1 MLRRRVRRALTCA
14 AAFAMRP
21 GRRSTE
27 AAVSSGLERRTHAMT
42 RTELIIQL
50 AKIVLGV
57 AFGGYFLWWSV
68 EVLHRLPP
76 H

>member
-1 MLRRRVRRALTCA
+1 ME
-14 AAFAMRP
+14 RP
-21 GRRSTE
+21 
-27 AAVSSGLERRTHAMT
+27 APPMT
-42 RTELIIQL
+42 KTELIIQL

-57 AFGGYFLWWSV
+57 AFGAYFLWWSV

>member
-1 MLRRRVRRALTCA
+1 
-14 AAFAMRP
+14 
-21 GRRSTE
+21 
-27 AAVSSGLERRTHAMT
+27 MT

-57 AFGGYFLWWSV
+57 AFGAYFLWWSV